1 MIWKFKLIDFTYDP
15 NGVETEV
22 PEPQGWE
29 NISLNIRRDEEMHG
43 IFFEFT
49 GNELVFYKEGMSIL
63 RDAYNGY
70 GVEANVNVVVQASC
84 GDDNFDTFYTGKL
97 IFDTYKETISD
108 LCSISIRTEQVDVV
122 TTFRNRI
129 DTAVDLATTESL
141 DGTALDTYTNLP
153 KNIYLPSKGL
163 YKRTLRYMEDG
174 LYIPQACVYQ
184 KNKITAGTGTE
195 VKDITMYWDLD
206 YENAQNDEVKNWQ
219 AVDMWDFTNGS
230 MSTMIIEDDGQ
241 YDISF
246 RVKGI
251 AMGVAETVAQI
262 IGQPNPSYNTN
273 GFSDM
278 WVDVIFAVNYV
289 ETVVGTYYQNVT
301 LQNTGV
307 PAYHDPGVYE
317 GGYILE
323 CNPNYGGGPPAV
335 PGFPDPNVFDV
346 TNPAVG
352 TINIDSSYSTTAT
365 LNNGDIIAVYLK
377 IKLQGEYH
385 RQLLNKEDIY
395 WGQSFNKSSDSYF
408 NINSILYKPTTTTD
422 AFLVNEAFARTTEA
436 ITDNKMSVYSDYFG
450 RTDSQPYQASSDGC
464 GSLESITTGLLI
476 REQLIAGNTPKLN
489 ISFKDL
495 FTGFNCI
502 HNIGIG
508 LEDDNYGGGREKIIR
523 IEPVEYFY
531 DSTTPIM
538 TCDNVFNIT
547 RSVLPT
553 RMYSEIEGGY
563 AKYESEDIT
572 GIDEFLSKRE
582 YRTEW
587 KQTRNKDSRVCNFI
601 ASGYALEVT
610 RRKGH
615 LTTSD
620 WRLDN
625 DIFVICMKRYSGDI
639 VVEQGQ
645 ISGDVNI
652 IDPNTVYNF
661 AISPIRNATRWL
673 KTWFAGLK
681 NPLTSKLIFAN
692 GTGNYFAGGQYTKPC
707 STDNQVLI
715 ENEALESAMLT
726 DPNIAVPLWKPE
738 QIQFDY
744 PMSMADYNNIKLS
757 PYGYVRYSSNGT
769 TYENGYILNIEY
781 KPNQGIANFTLLT
794 ANI

>member
-1 MIWKFKLIDFTYDP
+1 MNWKFKLIDFTYDP
-15 NGVETEV
+15 AGVETEV
-22 PEPQGWE
+22 TEPQGWE

-49 GNELVFYKEGMSIL
+49 GNELTFYKEGMSIL

-70 GVEANVNVVVQASC
+70 GVEANVNIVVQASC
-84 GDDNFDTFYTGKL
+84 DDDNYDTFYTGKL

-108 LCSISIRTEQVDVV
+108 LCSVSIRTEQQDVV

-129 DTAVDLATTESL
+129 DTAVDLATTTSL
-141 DGTALDTYTNLP
+141 DGTALTTYTNLP

-163 YKRTLRYMEDG
+163 YKRTLRYMENDF
-174 LYIPQACVYQ
+174 YIAQGCVYR
-184 KNKITAGTGTE
+184 KNDISAGSGLET
-195 VKDITMYWDLD
+195 KDVTMYWDLD

-219 AVDMWDFTNGS
+219 AVDMWDFSSGS

-241 YDISF
+241 YDIDF

-251 AMGVAETVAQI
+251 VLGGAQTEATI
-262 IGQPNPSYNTN
+262 LGGSPGSLEN
-273 GFSDM
+273 GFLDM

-289 ETVVGTYYQNVT
+289 ETIIGSYYLSTTTQN
-301 LQNTGV
+301 LSI
-307 PAYHDPGVYE
+307 AYQSPTTSSGFSM
-317 GGYILE
+317 E
-323 CNPNYGGGPPAV
+323 CHPTYGGGPTPTL
-335 PGFPDPNVFDV
+335 NTFDEN
-346 TNPAVG
+346 NP
-352 TINIDSSYSTTAT
+352 TIANIPIDESYTTTAT
-365 LNNGDIIAVYLK
+365 LSNGDVVAVYLK
-377 IKLQGEYH
+377 VRQQGEYH
-385 RQLLNKEDIY
+385 RQLFNKEDIY
-395 WGQSFNKSSDSYF
+395 WSQSFKKSSDSYF
-408 NINSILYKPTTTTD
+408 NINSILYKPTTNTD
-422 AFLVNEAFARTTEA
+422 TFLVNESFARTTEA

-450 RTDSQPYQASSDGC
+450 RTDSQPYQALTDGC

-476 REQLIAGNTPKLN
+476 REQLVSGNTPKLN

-523 IEPVEYFY
+523 IEPVAHFY

-538 TCDNVFNIT
+538 TCGNVFNIT

-587 KQTRNKDSRVCNFI
+587 SQTRNKDSRVCNFI

-652 IDPNTVYNF
+652 VDPNTVYNF

-692 GTGNYFAGGQYTKPC
+692 GTGNYFAGGQYTQAC
-707 STDNQVLI
+707 STDGQVLI
-715 ENEALESAMLT
+715 ENDALESAMLT

-744 PMSMADYNNIKLS
+744 PMSMADYNTIKLS
-757 PYGYVRYSSNGT
+757 PYGYVKYSSDGI
-769 TYENGYILNIEY
+769 TYQNGYILNIEY
-781 KPNQGIANFTLLT
+781 KPNQGIANFTLLS
-794 ANI
+794 ANF

>member
-1 MIWKFKLIDFTYDP
+1 MNWKFKLIDFTYDP

-22 PEPQGWE
+22 TEPQGWE

-49 GNELVFYKEGMSIL
+49 GNELTFYKEGMSIL

-70 GVEANVNVVVQASC
+70 GVEANVNIVVQASC
-84 GDDNFDTFYTGKL
+84 DDDNYDTFYTGKL

-108 LCSISIRTEQVDVV
+108 LCSVSIRTEQQDVV

-141 DGTALDTYTNLP
+141 DGTVLTTYTNLP

-163 YKRTLRYMEDG
+163 YKRTLRYMEND
-174 LYIPQACVYQ
+174 LYIPQACVYR
-184 KNKITAGTGTE
+184 KNDISAGTGVQTND
-195 VKDITMYWDLD
+195 VTIYWDLD

-241 YDISF
+241 YDIDF

-251 AMGVAETVAQI
+251 VLAGARSPVAEVPGNSAGT
-262 IGQPNPSYNTN
+262 GG
-273 GFSDM
+273 GFTYI
-278 WVDVIFAVNYV
+278 WVDVILAINYV
-289 ETVVGTYYQNVT
+289 ETIIGSYSSPI
-301 LQNTGV
+301 TGA
-307 PAYHDPGVYE
+307 PKTAGSAFSM
-317 GGYILE
+317 E
-323 CNPNYGGGPPAV
+323 CNPAYNGAPPGQEYLNIFDENN
-335 PGFPDPNVFDV
+335 PQVF
-346 TNPAVG
+346 N
-352 TINIDSSYSTTAT
+352 INIDDSYTTTAT
-365 LNNGDIIAVYLK
+365 LSNGDVVAVYLRVK
-377 IKLQGEYH
+377 QEGQYH
-385 RQLLNKEDIY
+385 RQLLSKEDLY
-395 WGQSFNKSSDSYF
+395 WAQSFKKSSDSYF
-408 NINSILYKPTTTTD
+408 NINSILYKPTTNTD

-450 RTDSQPYQASSDGC
+450 RTDSQPYQALTDGC
-464 GSLESITTGLLI
+464 GSLESVTTGLLI
-476 REQLIAGNTPKLN
+476 REQLVSGNTPKLN

-523 IEPVEYFY
+523 IEPVEHFY

-587 KQTRNKDSRVCNFI
+587 SQTRNKDSRVCNFI

-625 DIFVICMKRYSGDI
+625 DIFVICMKRYLGDI

-652 IDPNTVYNF
+652 VDPNTVYNF

-692 GTGNYFAGGQYTKPC
+692 GTGNYFAGGQYTQAC
-707 STDNQVLI
+707 STDGQVLI
-715 ENEALESAMLT
+715 ENDALESAMLT

-744 PMSMADYNNIKLS
+744 PMSMADYNTIKLS
-757 PYGYVRYSSNGT
+757 PYGYIKYSSDGI
-769 TYENGYILNIEY
+769 TYQNGYILNIEY
-781 KPNQGIANFTLLT
+781 KPNQGIANFTLLS
-794 ANI
+794 ANF